1 MNSVLFWIATIVASG
16 VGNMISLAIWFHY
29 DIEGWWEQRRL
40 QHGKQ
45 LDQRQREA
53 AEKHGKRGSKTT

>member
-1 MNSVLFWIATIVASG
+1 MNWLELLGFGTLSSFLGSFVAIIVVL
-16 VGNMISLAIWFHY
+16 HY

-45 LDQRQREA
+45 LDPRQREA
-53 AEKHGKRGSKTT
+53 AEKHGKRSS